1 MQVINGN
8 QTGLWVEAQSSTI
21 EFRGRKAIL
30 EIMISTPAIANMIL
44 TGKAF
49 QISSQLQTG
58 RELGM
63 QTLDQA
69 LLDAVQRKEIDPDE
83 AYLNAD
89 EKKLFQRFVSNP
101 DLLPQVSL
109 AGN

>member
-1 MQVINGN
+1 
-8 QTGLWVEAQSSTI
+8 
-21 EFRGRKAIL
+21 
-30 EIMISTPAIANMIL
+30 
-44 TGKAF
+44 
-49 QISSQLQTG
+49 
-58 RELGM
+58 M